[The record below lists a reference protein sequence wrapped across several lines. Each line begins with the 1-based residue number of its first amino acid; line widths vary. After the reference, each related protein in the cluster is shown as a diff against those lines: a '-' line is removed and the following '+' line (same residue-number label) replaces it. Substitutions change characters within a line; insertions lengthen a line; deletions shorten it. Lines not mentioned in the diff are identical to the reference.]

1 MTDNINI
8 SQQNVQGNCDF
19 KCAYNF
25 NYTDS
30 NSIAK
35 NNGVSINLTYDNT
48 NEQVVIYNNQKYSV
62 ADVSIVSPS
71 LHIFNSFNADGEI
84 IIKHTPSMGG
94 ENLFVCI
101 PITKSSETSTATSL
115 LSEIIQVVSLNA
127 PNQGEITNLNI
138 NGFNLKSIVP
148 NKPFFTYTNSS
159 SVGQGTYIVFDILNS
174 IPLNSNNFSKLN
186 KIISPFPLPTPG
198 EGLFYNSKGPN
209 TTGTAAEMAGEGIYI
224 SCQPTG
230 SSEEETNVTYNKSQV
245 SYDLS
250 SMFSNNSQTII
261 GLAIFVILIFIINY
275 LYGYFTSVNLTNSI
289 SGITNAFPIIANP
302 TKIV

>member
-8 SQQNVQGNCDF
+8 SQQNIQGNCDF

-48 NEQVVIYNNQKYSV
+48 NEQVVLYNNQKYSV
-62 ADVSIVSPS
+62 VDVSIVSPS

-84 IIKHTPSMGG
+84 IIKHTPAMGG

-101 PITKSSETSTATSL
+101 PITKSSESSTATNL
-115 LSEIIQVVSLNA
+115 LSEIIQIVALNA

-159 SVGQGTYIVFDILNS
+159 SVGQGTYIVFDVLNA
-174 IPLNSNNFSKLN
+174 IPLNSNNFLKLN

-209 TTGTAAEMAGEGIYI
+209 TTGTAAAGDGIYI

-230 SSEEETNVTYNKSQV
+230 SSEEETNVTYNKTQV

-250 SMFSNNSQTII
+250 SMFSTNLQTII
-261 GLAIFVILIFIINY
+261 GLAIFVVLIFIINY
-275 LYGYFTSVNLTNSI
+275 LYGYFTSGNLSDNISSI
-289 SGITNAFPIIANP
+289 TKSFPKIINP
-302 TKIV
+302 TKIL

>member
-8 SQQNVQGNCDF
+8 SQENVQGNCDF

-48 NEQVVIYNNQKYSV
+48 NEQVVLYNNQKYNV
-62 ADVSIVSPS
+62 TDVSIVSPS

-84 IIKHTPSMGG
+84 IIKHTPDMGG

-101 PITKSSETSTATSL
+101 PITKSSEASTATNL
-115 LSEIIQVVSLNA
+115 LSEIIQIVALKA

-159 SVGQGTYIVFDILNS
+159 SVGQGTYIVFDILNA
-174 IPLNSNNFSKLN
+174 IPLNSNNFLKLN

-209 TTGTAAEMAGEGIYI
+209 TTGNAALGDGIYI

-230 SSEEETNVTYNKSQV
+230 SSEEETNVTYNKPQV

-250 SMFSNNSQTII
+250 SMFSTNLKTII
-261 GLAIFVILIFIINY
+261 GFVIFVILIFIINY
-275 LYGYFTSVNLTNSI
+275 LYGYFTSGNLSDNISSI
-289 SGITNAFPIIANP
+289 TKSFPKIVNP
-302 TKIV
+302 TKIL